1 MFSEELLNTYN
12 KIISKKRVKIV
23 KPPVRIDKRGK
34 NKKSK
39 TFKIKNELYSGW
51 DKPDFIDIDNSKQW
65 YIGWDE
71 PDFIDIINSK
81 KWKNRII
88 TDETLQFLEDRN
100 KRRFNN
106 VKNYYKNNY

>member
-1 MFSEELLNTYN
+1 MFSEELLSTYN

-34 NKKSK
+34 KSNN
-39 TFKIKNELYSGW
+39 FKIKYESYSNWG
-51 DKPDFIDIDNSKQW
+51 KPDLIDINNSKKW

-81 KWKNRII
+81 KWKNNII
-88 TDETLQFLEDRN
+88 SNKTLNFLEERN

-106 VKNYYKNNY
+106 VKNYYKNKNKY